1 MSAGRALARRGAM
14 GPAFLAVAPVYWKG
28 PRIVFQTITALLEKL
43 PAKGR
48 PILLTTLYG
57 FCGGLSAVGFEVGIN
72 RFYARTFLHF
82 AKLSSASF
90 LLGTFAVIVLTSLI
104 AGFLLSRF
112 CPEAAGSG
120 IPQLKLAFWKDFG
133 YVPAKVVWVKFVAGI
148 LTVGGGASLGR
159 EGPTVQLAGGAA
171 SQLAGRLGIA
181 KNGRRLAAAAGAA
194 AGLAAAFNAP
204 LASITFVLEEIIED
218 LNSRMLG
225 SILYAAFLGAFTVEL
240 LLDSRPAFN
249 LPQIG
254 TPTWHGYLLAPVAA
268 AAASLVGVVFQMGSL
283 GLRESFRRRPAF
295 RAVPA
300 WLRPSIGGVIT
311 WGIGAAVFL
320 HSGHLGI
327 FSLGYDDLNHGLNN
341 QLTWELAALL
351 LAGKLVSTVVGYGTG
366 GCGGIFA
373 PNLFLGAMAGV
384 ALSGLT
390 RGLGLHLSS
399 DDHVLLAVVAMSACL
414 GAVVRAPLTSILIV
428 FEMTHEF
435 TLVPA
440 LLVGALISQTVS
452 RSLLHH
458 SFYEQVLFDD
468 GHSMRVFMPPRDLR
482 SWRQYPVSAI
492 ANFQPVILPP
502 SDVTAQALPAA
513 LAAHPGYERFP
524 VGGEGDAAVGVL
536 VRGESETALA
546 AGQVPPVHIVP
557 TCLRDETIGGAQAK
571 LIESSHGMVL
581 VLDAPHGK
589 IIGLLTLHDL
599 LRAQDALAA
608 AE

>member
-1 MSAGRALARRGAM
+1 MF
-14 GPAFLAVAPVYWKG
+14 P
-28 PRIVFQTITALLEKL
+28 TIRTLLEKL

-57 FCGGLSAVGFEVGIN
+57 LCAGLAAVIFEEGIN
-72 RFYARTFLHF
+72 QFYALTFLRF
-82 AKLSSASF
+82 AQWSPDAF
-90 LLGTFAVIVLTSLI
+90 MAATFGLVVATSLI

-133 YVPAKVVWVKFVAGI
+133 YVPVKVVWVKFIAGI

-181 KNGRRLAAAAGAA
+181 KNGRRLAAACGAA

-225 SILYAAFLGAFTVEL
+225 SILYAAVLGALVVHACIG
-240 LLDSRPAFN
+240 SQPAFSLREIN
-249 LPQIG
+249 V
-254 TPTWHGYLLAPVAA
+254 PTWRGYLLSPLAA
-268 AAASLVGVVFQMGSL
+268 ALAAVVGVGFQAGSL
-283 GLRESFRRRPAF
+283 GLRRGFKHRAAWQ
-295 RAVPA
+295 AVPA
-300 WLRPSIGGVIT
+300 WMRPCLGGLIT
-311 WGIGAAVFL
+311 WAIGVAVFRRT
-320 HSGHLGI
+320 GHLGI
-327 FSLGYDDLNHGLNN
+327 FSLGYDDLTDGLNDK
-341 QLTWELAALL
+341 LTWGLAAVLL
-351 LAGKLVSTVVGYGTG
+351 GGKLVATTVGYGTG
-366 GCGGIFA
+366 GCGGIFS
-373 PNLFLGAMAGV
+373 PNLFLGAMVGV
-384 ALSGLT
+384 AMSGFT
-390 RGLGLHLSS
+390 RAYGIHLSP

-435 TLVPA
+435 ALVPA

-452 RSLLHH
+452 RSLLRHG
-458 SFYEQVLFDD
+458 FYEQVLIDD
-468 GHSMRVFMPPRDLR
+468 GQLARTFMPPRDLR

-492 ANFQPVILPP
+492 ANFQPVVLTP
-502 SDVTAQALPAA
+502 SDVTAPALPAA

-536 VRGESETALA
+536 LRGESETALA
-546 AGQVPPVHIVP
+546 AGQAPPVHVAP
-557 TCLRDETIGGAQAK
+557 TCLRDETIGGAQGK
-571 LIESSHGMVL
+571 LIASSHGMVL
-581 VLDAPHGK
+581 ILDAPGGK